1 MTNANNNAAPSCP
14 LPPDPSEIGRLYTAL
29 GKLRPVS
36 QNGTD
41 GRVYG
46 GDAVL
51 IHVADGK
58 RADAGRSIAAVID
71 SEMRGRAVMGGQRT
85 KEQAYGPNAFALCPG
100 CYMIVGFN
108 AMVELA
114 RQNGQSFRE
123 LGRTMA
129 AAFAK
134 LAECGD
140 DAECIEEIN
149 VILDPQ

>member
-1 MTNANNNAAPSCP
+1 MNHLEHVEAAFASSCP
-14 LPPDPSEIGRLYTAL
+14 LPPDPAEIGRLSTAL

-51 IHVADGK
+51 IHVADGR
-58 RADAGRSIAAVID
+58 RAAAGRDVARYID
-71 SEMRGRAVMGGQRT
+71 REMRD
-85 KEQAYGPNAFALCPG
+85 QAYRRGARTMDDAATQALCPG

>member
-1 MTNANNNAAPSCP
+1 MT
-14 LPPDPSEIGRLYTAL
+14 
-29 GKLRPVS
+29 VS

-46 GDAVL
+46 GDCDL

-58 RADAGRSIAAVID
+58 RAFAGRKMAELMD
-71 SEMRGRAVMGGQRT
+71 EWMRSRVAESGART
-85 KEQAYGPNAFALCPG
+85 VEQLWGDDAQALCPG

-108 AMVELA
+108 MLLTLA
-114 RQNGQSFRE
+114 KRNGQSVQE
-123 LGRTMA
+123 LGRTMS

-140 DAECIEEIN
+140 TDECIEEIA
-149 VILDPQ
+149 VIVDPD